1 MHIIVLLVAQ
11 TTVSIGRNLGK
22 EDEFSDNTLHS
33 NIHAHDNLDELEEKI
48 GDSSHGDKR
57 IEFTN
62 ANNEHD
68 HEIKYGHQDDN
79 QDEYKTYQPEKI
91 ADHEEHDDGDSSK
104 KWYDN
109 WISSDRHHGQEDVNG
124 NDMDN
129 DADESTVFDP
139 DLVYSM
145 SKKSRD
151 EHENSRK
158 SEEHRKFEKHAVEK
172 PEMKSGHS
180 HDKCTDYKDVVSDA
194 FKILDDKNK
203 TSRSLYGRLRK
214 KVDDL
219 TMFGYCFDSMLVM
232 DEYGMSREGKFFNP
246 LGLFK
251 FKWLHADVYKEKDVE
266 ADYVKAKEPFQP
278 YQPTSGKPYQPYQPP
293 VEPYQ
298 LNQPS
303 GDYYEPEEDPYGS
316 HEIDYK
322 PHSDH
327 HSSGELYKK
336 PIRDYEPTSHERYQ
350 PSPVKPYEQS
360 HESDPEDPHQDYK
373 PRPDYK
379 LSHYPYERE
388 IPLRDYKPS
397 HEYYEQTH
405 AHYET
410 EKPSQ
415 QYEQLHDPYGQ
426 THDQNYYDSSHNYYE
441 RLYDSHEPS
450 HEHKEISHSSY
461 ASSKD
466 SYEREMPRRHEQ
478 SHDSYE
484 PEKQRQ
490 HYKPSHES
498 YEPSNMHNEQSHG
511 SYASLKASYER
522 EIARR
527 HEQLHDSHEHRD
539 QDHDEDPDPEHTS
552 LKRHEELHDSTEHRD
567 QDHDEDPEH
576 TSLKRHDSYGEEDDW
591 VGDGWCRPKGFC
603 SKCTAGGK
611 CCRRFCLR
619 VLYEY
624 EHERQSCDQKYC
636 DRRKSSDLCRKCRQ
650 CECTSGKYVGNEEA
664 IPW

>member
-104 KWYDN
+104 NWYDN

-232 DEYGMSREGKFFNP
+232 DEHGMSREGKFFNP

-322 PHSDH
+322 PHSDQ
-327 HSSGELYKK
+327 YKK
-336 PIRDYEPTSHERYQ
+336 PYRDYEPTSHERYQ
-350 PSPVKPYEQS
+350 PSPVKPYEPS
-360 HESDPEDPHQDYK
+360 HEFYDPENPHQDYK

-379 LSHYPYERE
+379 
-388 IPLRDYKPS
+388 PS
-397 HEYYEQTH
+397 HEYYEP
-405 AHYET
+405 

-441 RLYDSHEPS
+441 RLYDSHERKNS
-450 HEHKEISHSSY
+450 
-461 ASSKD
+461 
-466 SYEREMPRRHEQ
+466 
-478 SHDSYE
+478 
-484 PEKQRQ
+484 RQ
-490 HYKPSHES
+490 HYKPS
-498 YEPSNMHNEQSHG
+498 YEPSHDNKEISHG

-527 HEQLHDSHEHRD
+527 HEQLHDSTEHRD

-552 LKRHEELHDSTEHRD
+552 LKRHEELHDSTKHRD

-591 VGDGWCRPKGFC
+591 VGDGWCRPKDFC
-603 SKCTAGGK
+603 SKCSAGGK

-619 VLYEY
+619 VLYDS

-650 CECTSGKYVGNEEA
+650 CECTSGNYQALLSAED
-664 IPW
+664 

>member
-1 MHIIVLLVAQ
+1 MHIILLLVAQ

-322 PHSDH
+322 PHSDQ
-327 HSSGELYKK
+327 YKK
-336 PIRDYEPTSHERYQ
+336 PYRDYEPTSHERYQ
-350 PSPVKPYEQS
+350 PSPVKPYEPS
-360 HESDPEDPHQDYK
+360 HESYDPENPHQDYK

-379 LSHYPYERE
+379 
-388 IPLRDYKPS
+388 PS
-397 HEYYEQTH
+397 HEYYEP
-405 AHYET
+405 

-441 RLYDSHEPS
+441 RLYDSHERKNS
-450 HEHKEISHSSY
+450 
-461 ASSKD
+461 
-466 SYEREMPRRHEQ
+466 
-478 SHDSYE
+478 
-484 PEKQRQ
+484 RQ
-490 HYKPSHES
+490 HYKPS
-498 YEPSNMHNEQSHG
+498 YEPSHDNKEISHG